1 MYELKSCPF
10 CGGILE
16 TRKDNMFQIYYAV
29 HVPENYNCP
38 LNNDEYMWE
47 NPLMRDL
54 TEEDLIKKLNNRPL
68 EEELQQ
74 RIADME
80 ANLKLTPVS
89 ENPPPPNEPVLL
101 IFAKRFQLVRMYIG
115 FLDSVDGYYKTWADR
130 TRILKVTHWLPNPL
144 FYALAQLKEAKN
156 QDELAMSRGGTD

>member
-74 RIADME
+74 RIADLE
-80 ANLKLTPVS
+80 SLLRWRPVTKELPEEDYEDSNLIYDIVILY
-89 ENPPPPNEPVLL
+89 PNGKPSFIAL
-101 IFAKRFQLVRMYIG
+101 
-115 FLDSVDGYYKTWADR
+115 GYYHDR
-130 TRILKVTHWLPNPL
+130 RWYSNSDEDLDGIWGDDDSQYVTHWKPRIP
-144 FYALAQLKEAKN
+144 APKEVKG
-156 QDELAMSRGGTD
+156 E